1 MISALVCALVAL
13 SAPDLAALEKQ
24 LKHSSDR
31 ERREA
36 VVELAKLGDA
46 KAWSF
51 VIDALA
57 DPSARVADEA
67 ETQLAALRDEKLWKE
82 LFGKR
87 GLGSAQEW
95 VAIHAAGV
103 VGRAEADLDAGAIA
117 DAVGAREPEV
127 RRRLYASIDARAR
140 AGRFEKGAAT
150 KKLAAALAAQR
161 KREKDTELAAWSL
174 VAQSALPEP
183 EIAKID
189 FKAMLGGDAPQQI
202 VLVVLGDS
210 PAMRDDLLLSAAA
223 PTLAI
228 SAHRA
233 TRFEVV
239 DMFTRQG
246 DANAARELV
255 AMIEREPTTRLA
267 WRIADTLER
276 WSGRPNGLK
285 VDAWKQWIST
295 IDDAWRAPEAPK
307 TGPEPRA
314 NPEATAQFVGM
325 PVTSG
330 ALAILVDFSGSLWMQ
345 RDDGKTPKELVD
357 VELRKALTGLKP
369 DTLFNVIPYNDA
381 PLPWEKTLQPASKQN
396 VERALKYFEGCK
408 AQGKGAFFEAARKAL
423 EDPRVDTLLVLTDGA
438 PTGGRRWS
446 IDCTREHFAA
456 LNRFRHVAVDV
467 LLVDTPPFLEK
478 LWKELAESTG
488 GRTLPIRL

>member
-1 MISALVCALVAL
+1 MIAVLCAVLAFV
-13 SAPDLAALEKQ
+13 APDLAALERQ
-24 LKHSSDR
+24 LKDSNDR

-36 VVELAKLGDA
+36 VVELAKLGDP

-103 VGRAEADLDAGAIA
+103 VGRAEADLDVAAIA
-117 DAVGAREPEV
+117 EALAAREPEV

-140 AGRFEKGAAT
+140 AGRFTKDAAT
-150 KKLAAALAAQR
+150 KKLAAALTAQR
-161 KREKDTELAAWSL
+161 KREKDTELAAWSF

-183 EIAKID
+183 EITKVD
-189 FKAMLGGDAPQQI
+189 FKAMLGGDAPLQSA
-202 VLVVLGDS
+202 LVVLGDS
-210 PAMRDDLLLSAAA
+210 ALRDDLLASAAA

-233 TRFEVV
+233 TRSEVV
-239 DMFTRQG
+239 DMFTRH
-246 DANAARELV
+246 ANAEAARELV
-255 AMIEREPTTRLA
+255 AMIEREPNRRLA
-267 WRIADTLER
+267 WRIAEVLER

-285 VDAWKQWIST
+285 TDAWKQWIST
-295 IDDAWRAPEAPK
+295 VGDDWRAPDAPK

-330 ALAILVDFSGSLWMQ
+330 ALAILVDFSGSLWMK
-345 RDDGKTPKELVD
+345 RDDGKTPKDLVD
-357 VELRKALTGLKP
+357 VELRKTLTSLKP

-381 PLPWEKTLQPASKQN
+381 PLPWEKTLQLASKQN

-408 AQGKGAFFEAARKAL
+408 AQGKGAFFEAAQKAL

-446 IDCTREHFAA
+446 IERTQEHYAA

-467 LLVDTPPFLEK
+467 LLVDTKPFLEK
-478 LWKELAESTG
+478 LWKEFAQSTG
-488 GRTLPIRL
+488 GRTMSVRL